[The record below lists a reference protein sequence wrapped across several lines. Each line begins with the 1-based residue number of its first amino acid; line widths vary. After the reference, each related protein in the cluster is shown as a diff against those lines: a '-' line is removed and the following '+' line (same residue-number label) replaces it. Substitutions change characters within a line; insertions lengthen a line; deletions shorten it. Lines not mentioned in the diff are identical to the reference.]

1 MSGTVNARF
10 GLEEM
15 TTDRKPLLAPWAA
28 NALVGVFVFFLLA
41 CLFAYGQGVVDE
53 YRGMAHRLDKAEDRA
68 AVAEKQVAVML
79 RSGDQGILL
88 SSIQG
93 LGPGTLRFV
102 PSPQGKR

>member
-15 TTDRKPLLAPWAA
+15 TTDRRPLLAPWAA

-53 YRGMAHRLDKAEDRA
+53 YRSMAHRLVMAEDRA
-68 AVAEKQVAVML
+68 AIAEKQVAALAGKKLKYFGSLGGFQVWAVEIE
-79 RSGDQGILL
+79 RSQQG
-88 SSIQG
+88 
-93 LGPGTLRFV
+93 RN
-102 PSPQGKR
+102 